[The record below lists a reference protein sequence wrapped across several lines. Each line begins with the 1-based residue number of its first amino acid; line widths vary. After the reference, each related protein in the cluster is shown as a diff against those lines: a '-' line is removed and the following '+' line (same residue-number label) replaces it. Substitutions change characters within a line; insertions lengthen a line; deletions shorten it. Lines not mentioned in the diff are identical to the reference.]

1 MLCSTGDSTALS
13 DGAFLLALDT
23 TARVCA
29 FPPSAEQATGYLAA
43 DIVGTNPFEPFF
55 GHDAPRVR
63 RELLSAPDRPAQ
75 CSAALRTRD
84 GRSDVV
90 TWWCLCSS
98 ASAGDGSKY
107 ILVGLRTSVHDRE
120 AGAHDGALA
129 AGLAHEIRNPLNG
142 ASLHLSVLERELGR
156 SGAVSLP
163 VRDALSVI
171 RSELHRVSSFVTDFL
186 EFARPR
192 PLVFTSVDAKAIV
205 RRVLDRLR
213 SASETRDVDLSLEAG
228 AEPVVA
234 SLDPDR
240 IERALLR
247 LVENGIDAAAGGGR
261 AVVRIGAKDGIL
273 EIDVEDDG
281 PGLPPGNAPIF
292 DPFYSTK
299 PTGTGLGLSLAR
311 RAVRDHG
318 GDLTVTSVP
327 GRTVFRVRI
336 PARADD
342 S

>member
-1 MLCSTGDSTALS
+1 MLSSTGDSTGRG

-23 TARVCA
+23 TGRVCA
-29 FPPSAEQATGYLAA
+29 FPPSAERATGYLAA
-43 DIVGTNPFEPFF
+43 DIVGTDPFEPFF
-55 GHDAPRVR
+55 AHDAPRVR
-63 RELLSAPDRPAQ
+63 RELLSARDQPAQ
-75 CSAALRTRD
+75 CSATLRTCD
-84 GRSDVV
+84 GRSDFV
-90 TWWCLCSS
+90 TWWCLSS
-98 ASAGDGSKY
+98 GASATDTSKY
-107 ILVGLRTSVHDRE
+107 ILVGLRRSTHDTE
-120 AGAHDGALA
+120 PGPHDGSLA

-142 ASLHLSVLERELGR
+142 ASLHLSVLERALGR
-156 SGAVSLP
+156 SGTVSQS

-192 PLVFTSVDAKAIV
+192 PLLLTSVDAKEIV

-213 SASETRDVDLSLEAG
+213 PASKTRGVDLFMEAA
-228 AEPVVA
+228 AEPLVA

-240 IERALLR
+240 IERAVLR
-247 LVENGIDAAAGGGR
+247 VAENGIEAATGVGR
-261 AVVRIGAKDGIL
+261 VVIRIGAKDGIL

-281 PGLPPGNAPIF
+281 PGISLGHAPIF
-292 DPFYSTK
+292 DPFYTTK
-299 PTGTGLGLSLAR
+299 PTGTGLGLSIAR

-318 GDLTVTSVP
+318 GDLTVTSDP
-327 GRTVFRVRI
+327 GRTVFRLRI